1 MMVHG
6 EASPTR
12 LVTMLKRKYLFPHV
26 IEMNYQAGRRLGVN
40 VYLIDGGSEFLLI
53 DIGYVDTVEEIVKL
67 IRKMDFNLSTCKMV
81 IATHAD
87 ADHIQGIARAR
98 ELLKTKVAAHPLSV
112 PPLETGDEILTYAT
126 IKAQGISIP
135 MPPCKVDL
143 LLHEGDVIKVGDVQ
157 LQVWHTPGHTA
168 GQLSFKMG
176 NLLFSG
182 DNIYKDSCVGVID
195 AHHGSNIPEFIA
207 SLKRILHDDSSFLL
221 PSHGPVFR
229 RDNRILQKA
238 IDRLTEYQYMADF
251 GTCAI
256 GWPLLDEWEADV
268 CAGRMPNF
276 SGQ

>member
-1 MMVHG
+1 
-6 EASPTR
+6 
-12 LVTMLKRKYLFPHV
+12 MLQRKYLFPHV

-53 DIGYVDTVEEIVKL
+53 DVGSLDTIDEIIEL
-67 IRKMDFNLSTCKMV
+67 IRQMDFKLSTCKML

-87 ADHIQGIARAR
+87 ADHIQGIAKAR
-98 ELLKTKVAAHPLSV
+98 EQLKTKVAAHPLTV
-112 PPLETGDEILTYAT
+112 EPLESGDEIMTYAT
-126 IKAQGISIP
+126 IKAQGFAIP

-143 LLHEGDVIKVGDVQ
+143 LLNEGDTIRVGDQ
-157 LQVWHTPGHTA
+157 ELTVWHAPGHTA

-195 AHHGSNIPEFIA
+195 AHHGSNIPEFLE
-207 SLKRILHDDSSFLL
+207 SLKRISRDNSEFLL

-229 RDNRILQKA
+229 RDKRILQKA
-238 IDRLTEYQYMADF
+238 IDRLTQYQYMADF

-256 GWPLLDEWEADV
+256 GWPLLDEWEKDIIE
-268 CAGRMPNF
+268 GRMPDF
-276 SGQ
+276 SRK

>member
-1 MMVHG
+1 
-6 EASPTR
+6 
-12 LVTMLKRKYLFPHV
+12 MLKRKYLFPRV

-40 VYLIDGGSEFLLI
+40 VYLIDGGSDFLLI
-53 DIGYVDTVEEIVKL
+53 DIGYLDTVDQIVEL
-67 IRKMDFNLSTCKMV
+67 IRQMDFNLSTCKMI

-87 ADHIQGIARAR
+87 ADHIQGITRGR
-98 ELLKTKVAAHPLSV
+98 DLLKTRVAAHPSSV
-112 PPLETGDEILTYAT
+112 PPLEEGDQIMTYAS
-126 IKAQGISIP
+126 IKAQGIDLP

-143 LLHEGDVIKVGDVQ
+143 LLDEGDHISVGDVR
-157 LQVWHTPGHTA
+157 LEVWHTPGHTA

-195 AHHGSNIPEFIA
+195 AHHGSNIPDFIR
-207 SLKRILHDDSSFLL
+207 SLQRIRRDDSAFLL

-229 RDNRILQKA
+229 RDNQIVQDA
-238 IDRLTEYQYMADF
+238 IDRLTQYQYMADF

-268 CAGRMPNF
+268 CAGRMPDF
-276 SGQ
+276 TK